1 MERLKIDNQEFDFNI
16 EEVEQVEA
24 MSDASNWFFAGLGV
38 GVVVGIA
45 AD

>member
-1 MERLKIDNQEFDFNI
+1 MENLKINGQEFNFNI

-24 MSDASNWFFAGLGV
+24 MSEASDWFFAGLGV
-38 GVVVGIA
+38 GVIVGIA